1 MEYPIMFSVHGPF
14 AFGKAAG
21 QLPYRPVSK
30 SVTIDAMDQNNTTAE
45 IEEHRVEDSRS
56 LREIVI
62 HLGYMRRDL
71 ADLKIGSTTRL
82 ARVEED
88 ITHLQQ
94 FRWWVVGV
102 SAGVSMG
109 CGLIG
114 SLIALKILGPTG
126 HP

>member
-1 MEYPIMFSVHGPF
+1 MEYPIMFAVHGPL
-14 AFGKAAG
+14 ALKHAAG
-21 QLPYRPVSK
+21 QFDHQPISN
-30 SVTIDAMDQNNTTAE
+30 SGTIDSMDQNNTSAE

-71 ADLKIGSTTRL
+71 ADLKTGSTTRL